1 MIRSRQHPRGTAT
14 AAFLLALVLVLLVIA
29 TVLAFAVH
37 IFPAPAPI
45 TAAAVVVDQQYS
57 RTLYVT
63 GAVFMLAQLGLAFA
77 VFRFRDSGAP
87 ARFSRGNLGL
97 EILWT
102 SITLIVFVGL
112 AVAGRKAW
120 AMDRYTP
127 PPPDAIQIEVTESQ
141 FVFNFRYPGPDGK
154 FGRLDPR
161 LVDAPAGNPLGLD
174 PNDPNG
180 KDDIVTATLTVPA
193 NRSVELLLR
202 SQDVVHNFD
211 VRELRLQQDA
221 VPGMMIPI
229 HFTATKI
236 GDYAIVC
243 TQLCGLGHNKM
254 NAVMRVVSER
264 DFAYSQRPTK
274 EFDISVGASPK

>member
-1 MIRSRQHPRGTAT
+1 MNRSRQNARGSAT
-14 AAFLLALVLVLLVIA
+14 AAFLLALVLTLLVAA
-29 TVLAFAVH
+29 TVFAFAAH

-45 TAAAVVVDQQYS
+45 TVAAVLVDQQYT
-57 RTLYVT
+57 RTLYVA
-63 GAVFMLAQLGLAFA
+63 GAVFVLAQLGLAFA
-77 VFRFRDSGAP
+77 VFRFRDRGAP
-87 ARFSRGNLGL
+87 ARFSRGSVPL
-97 EILWT
+97 ELLWT
-102 SITLIVFVGL
+102 SVTLIVFVGL

-127 PPPDAIQIEVTESQ
+127 PAPDAIQIEVTEAQ
-141 FVFNFRYPGPDGK
+141 FVFTFRYPGPDGK
-154 FGRLDPR
+154 FGRLDPS

-180 KDDIVTATLTVPA
+180 KDDVVSATLTVPV
-193 NRSVELLLR
+193 NRPVELLLR

-229 HFTATKI
+229 HFTPTKT
-236 GDYAIVC
+236 GTYAIVC

-254 NAVMRVVSER
+254 NAELRVVSKSDYRAALE
-264 DFAYSQRPTK
+264 PT
-274 EFDISVGASPK
+274 SGVAPPVASK